1 MRGSTKYLTWMI
13 DSALY
18 SRAVLSTENIYTEKL
33 KFTLLSIL
41 ETKERLKKESAVLKK
56 LRETNRK

>member
-18 SRAVLSTENIYTEKL
+18 SRAVSHRKYIYTEKL
-33 KFTLLSIL
+33 KFTPIVYTRN
-41 ETKERLKKESAVLKK
+41 EERLKKRVPS
-56 LRETNRK
+56 T